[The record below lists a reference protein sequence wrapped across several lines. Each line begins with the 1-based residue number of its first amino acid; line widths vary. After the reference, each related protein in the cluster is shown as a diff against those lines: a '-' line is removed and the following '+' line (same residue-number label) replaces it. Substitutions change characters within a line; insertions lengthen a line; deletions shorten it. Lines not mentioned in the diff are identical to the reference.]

1 METFQVSIRNLANG
15 GLIEVAHLHEL
26 PSGTLNPDTGKQW
39 TLRDATAADLVSI
52 SVPKFA
58 EMEDLI
64 EDVDGYGYQFQGYTN
79 AGRVARSAS
88 SAIAVSRKINICVP
102 DHGKNHADHE
112 GFTMAENV
120 KELTLSSEAPVL
132 SGSRSV
138 VLALAQFRPEPTQ
151 THESKDSPWAP
162 KEVVYAFYDEPLLER
177 CHQQFTPYMNSKF
190 YHARIGM
197 QKDARTAETF
207 GTLNM
212 DRVHCACSRCKAP
225 IYDYQNCLV
234 KNIAGASTK
243 K

>member
-1 METFQVSIRNLANG
+1 MDGTRVSIWFETQKDFYSGTVSYDTEFSAELATEGKAADNDADAPPLHYLLKYDDGDQEHVSWSTIQIGIRNLVSG
-15 GLIEVAHLHEL
+15 GFIEVAHLHEL

-64 EDVDGYGYQFQGYTN
+64 EDVDGCGYQFQGQTN

-88 SAIAVSRKINICVP
+88 SAIAVRRKSNICVP
-102 DHGKNHADHE
+102 GHGKNHADHE

-151 THESKDSPWAP
+151 THEPRDSPWAP
-162 KEVVYAFYDEPLLER
+162 KEVSTPSTTTR
-177 CHQQFTPYMNSKF
+177 C
-190 YHARIGM
+190 
-197 QKDARTAETF
+197 
-207 GTLNM
+207 
-212 DRVHCACSRCKAP
+212 
-225 IYDYQNCLV
+225 
-234 KNIAGASTK
+234 
-243 K
+243 